1 MKHTASL
8 HTHTARCHHAGGDE
22 REYIDAAIADGLSVI
37 GFADHAPYE
46 FPCGYVS
53 NFRMR
58 ASEMGDYFTTLLD
71 LRDEY
76 KDRIDIKIGFEAEY
90 YPDLFEDFI
99 KSLEPYPI
107 DYLILGQ
114 HYLDN
119 ETSRRY
125 SGVTTTDEGYLAD
138 YVDQVCAGIK
148 TGVYSYV
155 AHPDL
160 VNFVGEDAIYKKQ
173 YSRLIECAVVEGVP
187 LEVNLLGIRAGRHY
201 PSERFIALCG
211 ELRAPM
217 CIGADAHSPLDAA
230 DPISAKKALELM
242 EKYGVEYVQSVPLR
256 SVKL

>member
-1 MKHTASL
+1 MNYTVSL
-8 HTHTARCHHAGGDE
+8 HTHTARCHHAGGTE
-22 REYIDAAIADGLSVI
+22 REYIEQAIADGLDVI

-46 FPCGYVS
+46 FPGGYVS

-58 ASEMGDYFTTLLD
+58 DSETYGYFATLLD

-76 KDRIDIKIGFEAEY
+76 RGKIDIKIGFEAEY
-90 YPDLFEDFI
+90 YPDLFEGFI
-99 KSLEPYPI
+99 KGLEAYPI

-125 SGVTTTDEGYLAD
+125 SGATTEDEAYLAD
-138 YVDQVCAGIK
+138 YVDQVSAGIR

-160 VNFVGEDAIYKKQ
+160 VNFVGSPEIYEKQ
-173 YSRLIECAVVEGVP
+173 YSRLIECARDEGVP

-201 PSERFIALCG
+201 PNERFISLCG
-211 ELRAPM
+211 KLGAPM
-217 CIGADAHSPLDAA
+217 CIGADAHAPRDAA
-230 DPISAKKALELM
+230 DLESAKKALELIK
-242 EKYGVEYVQSVPLR
+242 KYGVKYVESPTLR
-256 SVKL
+256 PVKL

>member
-1 MKHTASL
+1 MKYTTSL
-8 HTHTARCHHAGGDE
+8 HTHTARCHHAGGVE
-22 REYIDAAIADGLSVI
+22 REYIEQAIEDGLSTI

-46 FPCGYVS
+46 FPGDYIS

-58 ASEMGDYFTTLLD
+58 ASEAEDYFRTLTE

-76 KDRIDIKIGFEAEY
+76 RDRIEIKIGFEAEY
-90 YPDLFEDFI
+90 YPELFEDFMH
-99 KSLEPYPI
+99 SLEPYPI

-125 SGVTTTDEGYLAD
+125 SGVTTTDEAYLAD
-138 YVDQVCAGIK
+138 YVDQVSAGIR

-160 VNFVGEDAIYKKQ
+160 VNFVGSPEIYEKQ
-173 YSRLIECAVVEGVP
+173 YARLIECAMEEGVP
-187 LEVNLLGIRAGRHY
+187 LEINLLGIRAGRHY
-201 PSERFIALCG
+201 PSEKFISLCG
-211 ELRAPM
+211 KLGAAM
-217 CIGADAHSPLDAA
+217 CVGADAHRPLDAA
-230 DPISAKKALELM
+230 DTASFEVAAELM
-242 EKYGVEYVQSVPLR
+242 KKYGIKYVESPVLR

>member
-1 MKHTASL
+1 MKYTASL
-8 HTHTARCHHAGGDE
+8 HTHTARCHHAGGTE
-22 REYIDAAIADGLSVI
+22 REYIEKAIAEGLSVI

-46 FPCGYVS
+46 FPDGYVS

-58 ASEMGDYFTTLLD
+58 ASEMEDYFTTLLE

-76 KDRIDIKIGFEAEY
+76 RGKIDVKIGFEAEY
-90 YPDLFEDFI
+90 YPALFEDFM

-125 SGVTTTDEGYLAD
+125 SGKTTDDASYLAD
-138 YVDQVCAGIK
+138 YVDQVSEGIR

-160 VNFVGEDAIYKKQ
+160 VNFIGDSEVYDREYA
-173 YSRLIECAVVEGVP
+173 RLIECACEVGVP
-187 LEVNLLGIRAGRHY
+187 LEINLLGLRAGRHY
-201 PSERFIALCG
+201 PNERFISLCG
-211 ELRAPM
+211 KMGAPM
-217 CIGADAHSPLDAA
+217 CIGADAHRPEDAA
-230 DPISAKKALELM
+230 DTASAQRAFALM
-242 EKYGVEYVQSVPLR
+242 EKYGVRYVESVPLR
-256 SVKL
+256 PVKI